1 MYFSY
6 FPIFMQLNLCLC
18 QFFSGIGKVH
28 RDLWEDG
35 KKTIFSWKFVKEKF
49 QIIILKCLYE
59 KNYYQIILRF
69 VLNKI

>member
-6 FPIFMQLNLCLC
+6 FPIFTQLNLCLC
-18 QFFSGIGKVH
+18 QFLSGIGKVH
-28 RDLWEDG
+28 RDLWQDR
-35 KKTIFSWKFVKEKF
+35 KKKDFFWNFGKEKF